1 MYKTRNTFLFSILSL
16 LLLLAFLLNIS
27 FGQVA
32 IPLKEVF
39 KSLLGSMASKDT
51 WEYII
56 FNFRLPKA
64 ITAILVGIGLSISGL
79 LMQTLFRNP
88 LAGPYVLGLS
98 SGSSLG
104 VALVILT
111 SSFLGFGT
119 STALSMTYWNM
130 EITIILASCLGSF
143 LVMLLVLII
152 SQRLRDTA
160 TILIVGLMFSS
171 FTSAIVSVLTYF
183 SSAEQ
188 LQKFTFW
195 SMGNLGN
202 LSWQNIF
209 VLFISVLLGLLLS
222 LLSIKSLDAL
232 LLGENYAKSMGL
244 NVKKS
249 RYIII
254 IATSILAG
262 SITAFAGPIAFVGLA
277 VPHLAKLLFQTSNH
291 KILFWS
297 TILIGGI
304 LMLFCDMI
312 SQLPGLDF
320 TLPINAITSII
331 GAPIVI
337 WLLIRKKSLV

>member
-1 MYKTRNTFLFSILSL
+1 
-16 LLLLAFLLNIS
+16 
-27 FGQVA
+27 
-32 IPLKEVF
+32 
-39 KSLLGSMASKDT
+39 
-51 WEYII
+51 
-56 FNFRLPKA
+56 
-64 ITAILVGIGLSISGL
+64 
-79 LMQTLFRNP
+79 
-88 LAGPYVLGLS
+88 
-98 SGSSLG
+98 
-104 VALVILT
+104 
-111 SSFLGFGT
+111 
-119 STALSMTYWNM
+119 
-130 EITIILASCLGSF
+130 
-143 LVMLLVLII
+143 
-152 SQRLRDTA
+152 
-160 TILIVGLMFSS
+160 MFSS

-254 IATSILAG
+254 IATSILTG
-262 SITAFAGPIAFVGLA
+262 SITSFAGPIAFVGLA

-337 WLLIRKKSLV
+337 WLLIRKKNLL